1 MGLESF
7 INPYLDAFAK
17 LELELKNVFINSFEC
32 LDVLTKQER
41 YHSFSKDIA
50 PLKKFSNI
58 KISSENLG
66 KGLTM
71 IEHEIS
77 GFTQDSGK
85 RKETFEPI
93 CKKTHEII
101 DLFNSMINHINENIE
116 QILNK
121 IESSPHGNK
130 EYGKPFQ
137 DLVLNFL
144 DMLFIHELVRDN
156 FPKTKC
162 RGIRMDGFYEK
173 LDTFNARE
181 RTGFDFSKLLIECK
195 NKKPDIN
202 DLMQCLKYTLCFQTN
217 EISKVPL
224 TLLVCRNAP
233 GSNSSIWEINKR
245 IFDRKIADE
254 TRLILILTV
263 ADLSEMKDIKLKGG
277 DPAKIIK
284 EKVSTLC

>member
-1 MGLESF
+1 MIELF
-7 INPYLDAFAK
+7 IEPYLDAFAK
-17 LELELKNVFINSFEC
+17 LELELENVFISSFED
-32 LDVLTKQER
+32 LGVLTKHER
-41 YHSFSKDIA
+41 YNSFRKDII
-50 PLKKFSNI
+50 PLKKFSNT
-58 KISSENLG
+58 KSSSENLW
-66 KGLTM
+66 KSLTL
-71 IEHEIS
+71 IEHDIS
-77 GFTQDSGK
+77 GFTQDTAK
-85 RKETFEPI
+85 RKEIFEPI
-93 CKKTHEII
+93 CKKTNEII
-101 DLFNSMINHINENIE
+101 DLFNLTINHINENIE
-116 QILNK
+116 QLFIM
-121 IESSPHGNK
+121 IESSPHGHK
-130 EYGKPFQ
+130 EHGKPFQ

-181 RTGFDFSKLLIECK
+181 RTGFEFSKLLIECK

-217 EISKVPL
+217 EISKVPM
-224 TLLVCRNAP
+224 TLLVCKNTP

-245 IFDRKIADE
+245 IFDRRIADE

-263 ADLSEMKDIKLKGG
+263 ADLREMKEIKLKGG